1 MKNSIYILF
10 LLFAV
15 SLNAQ
20 TFQQKDF
27 SVGFPHE
34 QPNQAVDILFGNS
47 FINGWIE
54 VDITGTYIYQNS
66 VGIIKKL
73 FQIGVSPSNFIWYP
87 PTSRIVEATGPIL
100 DNIYI
105 GDIVWDPAINQYK
118 LTIYHTSPNAN
129 PYNIRLTQHSAEG
142 TNISTAV
149 LSNIYTNPLNGN
161 NRHSVYYNDNVGIG
175 TTNPE
180 NAENWEKVLEVKGN
194 EHSKIIT
201 SSSKITTGVWS
212 HNYGFYGSPAGG
224 MAGTSTNHPYSLVTN
239 KTPKMTIS
247 TDGNVGIG
255 TTSPQ
260 NKLDVNGT
268 VHAKEVKVDMAGWAD
283 FVFEKE
289 YQLPTL
295 DEVEQHIH
303 EKGHLPNIPNTK
315 EVTENGLSLGEIQ
328 KLLLQK
334 IEELTLY
341 SIEQNKLNK
350 EQSEL
355 LHQQQKEIQDLRND
369 IKVIKK

>member
-87 PTSRIVEATGPIL
+87 PTSRIVEAAGSIL

-105 GDIVWDPAINQYK
+105 GDIVWDPTINQYK

-129 PYNIRLTQHSAEG
+129 PYNIRLTQHSAES
-142 TNISTAV
+142 TTISTAI

-175 TTNPE
+175 TTNP
-180 NAENWEKVLEVKGN
+180 
-194 EHSKIIT
+194 
-201 SSSKITTGVWS
+201 
-212 HNYGFYGSPAGG
+212 
-224 MAGTSTNHPYSLVTN
+224 
-239 KTPKMTIS
+239 
-247 TDGNVGIG
+247 
-255 TTSPQ
+255 Q
-260 NKLDVNGT
+260 NKLDVNGA
-268 VHAKEVKVDMAGWAD
+268 VHAKEVKVDMTGWAD

-289 YQLPTL
+289 YHLPTL

-315 EVTENGLSLGEIQ
+315 EVTENGISLGESQ

-355 LHQQQKEIQDLRND
+355 LRQQQQEIQDLRNE

>member
-20 TFQQKDF
+20 AFQQKDF
-27 SVGFPHE
+27 SIGFPHE
-34 QPNQAVDILFGNS
+34 QPDQAVDILFGNS

-54 VDITGTYIYQNS
+54 VDIAGTFNYQNS
-66 VGIIKKL
+66 IGVIRKL
-73 FQIGVSPSNFIWYP
+73 FQIGANPSNSMWYP
-87 PTSRIVEATGPIL
+87 PTSRIVEAAGPIL

-105 GDIVWDPAINQYK
+105 GDIVWDPTINQYK
-118 LTIYHTSPNAN
+118 LTIYHTSPTAN
-129 PYNIRLTQHSAEG
+129 SYNIRLTQHSYDQTVLGSTTLG
-142 TNISTAV
+142 T
-149 LSNIYTNPLNGN
+149 IYINPLNGN

-175 TTNPE
+175 TTN
-180 NAENWEKVLEVKGN
+180 
-194 EHSKIIT
+194 
-201 SSSKITTGVWS
+201 
-212 HNYGFYGSPAGG
+212 
-224 MAGTSTNHPYSLVTN
+224 
-239 KTPKMTIS
+239 
-247 TDGNVGIG
+247 
-255 TTSPQ
+255 PQ

-283 FVFEKE
+283 FVFGKE

-295 DEVEQHIH
+295 DEVEQHIR

-315 EVTENGLSLGEIQ
+315 EVTENGLSLGENQ

-341 SIEQNKLNK
+341 SIEQNKLIK
-350 EQSEL
+350 
-355 LHQQQKEIQDLRND
+355 QQQQQIERLHNEFNTLKTLKN
-369 IKVIKK
+369 

>member
-47 FINGWIE
+47 YINGWIE

-87 PTSRIVEATGPIL
+87 PTSRIVEAAGPIL

-129 PYNIRLTQHSAEG
+129 PYNIRLTQHSAES
-142 TNISTAV
+142 TTISTAV

-175 TTNPE
+175 
-180 NAENWEKVLEVKGN
+180 
-194 EHSKIIT
+194 
-201 SSSKITTGVWS
+201 
-212 HNYGFYGSPAGG
+212 
-224 MAGTSTNHPYSLVTN
+224 VTD
-239 KTPKMTIS
+239 PK
-247 TDGNVGIG
+247 
-255 TTSPQ
+255 

-268 VHAKEVKVDMAGWAD
+268 VHAKEVKVDMTGWAD
-283 FVFEKE
+283 FVFEKD
-289 YQLPTL
+289 YHLPTL

-303 EKGHLPNIPNTK
+303 EKGHFPNIPNTK
-315 EVTENGLSLGEIQ
+315 EVMKNGLSLGENQ

-355 LHQQQKEIQDLRND
+355 LRQQIQINKTLEQRLQNLENNNQKN
-369 IKVIKK
+369 